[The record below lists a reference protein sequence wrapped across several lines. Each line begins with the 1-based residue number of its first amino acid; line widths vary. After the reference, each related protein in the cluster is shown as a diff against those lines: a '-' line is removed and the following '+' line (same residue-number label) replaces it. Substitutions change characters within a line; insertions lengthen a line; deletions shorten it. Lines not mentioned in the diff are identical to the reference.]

1 MAKTSQKKN
10 NSNSAGSSSVTK
22 PIPAKT
28 KRTRKSVPRDSPPQ
42 RSSIYRGVT
51 R

>member
-1 MAKTSQKKN
+1 MAKVSQQSPKISSNTSSGGGGN
-10 NSNSAGSSSVTK
+10 RPETK
-22 PIPAKT
+22 M

-51 R
+51 